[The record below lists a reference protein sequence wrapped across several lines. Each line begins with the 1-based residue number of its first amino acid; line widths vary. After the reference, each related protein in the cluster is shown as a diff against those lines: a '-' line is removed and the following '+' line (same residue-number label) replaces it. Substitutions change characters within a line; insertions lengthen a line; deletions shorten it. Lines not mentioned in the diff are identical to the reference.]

1 MTDLTIDEKM
11 PEKLTKKSQN
21 MSRWYTDV
29 IRMAKLADYAPVK
42 GCMVIMPYGFALWEN
57 VRDAL
62 DSRIKETG
70 HVNAYFPL
78 LIPESLL
85 QKEAEHV
92 EGFAPEVAWVT
103 VGGGEVLEE
112 RLAIRPTSEAII
124 CSMYSK
130 WIRSYRDLP
139 VLINQWANILRWE
152 KVTRLFLRT
161 TEFLWQEG
169 HTVHATAEE
178 AEAEAL
184 KMLDVYREFAE
195 NVLAMPVLVGLKSES
210 EKFAGA
216 STTYAIEALMSDGK
230 ALQAGTSHDLGQHF
244 AKAFDI
250 KFLDKDETEK
260 FGWQTSWGVSTRLI
274 GGLVMTHGDDAGL
287 IMPPR
292 IAPVQA
298 VIVPIWD
305 DTNKEAVGAVA
316 NALKDALS
324 KKFRVEADLRDEYR
338 PGWKFNEHE
347 LRGVPLRIEIG
358 PKDIEKDQV
367 VVVRRDT
374 KEKIFIPQA
383 QLECEVERLL
393 EEIQQS
399 LYAKALIFQKEN
411 TFKVKTLDE
420 MKNVMRQTRGFMDA
434 HWCECPECEDK
445 VKAET
450 KATIRVLPFNEEQ
463 TDGKCAVCGK
473 PGRRAIFA
481 QAY

>member
-1 MTDLTIDEKM
+1 MVKPLDDKM

-29 IRMAKLADYAPVK
+29 IRMTKLADYAPVK

-62 DSRIKETG
+62 DKRIKETG

-78 LIPESLL
+78 LIPESLIE
-85 QKEAEHV
+85 KEAEHV

-103 VGGGEVLEE
+103 IGGGEPLEE

-169 HTVHATAEE
+169 HTVHATAED
-178 AEAEAL
+178 AEEEAL
-184 KMLDVYREFAE
+184 KMLGLYREFVE
-195 NVLAMPVLVGLKSES
+195 NVLAIPVIVGRKSES

-216 STTYAIEALMSDGK
+216 SITYAIEALMSDGK

-260 FGWQTSWGVSTRLI
+260 YAWQTSWGVSTRLI
-274 GGLVMTHGDDAGL
+274 GGLVMAHGDDAGL

-292 IAPVQA
+292 VAPVQA

-305 DTNKEAVGAVA
+305 DKNKGVIGPAAEG
-316 NALKDALS
+316 LRDMLS

-358 PKDIEKDQV
+358 PKDMEIDQV

-374 KEKIFIPQA
+374 REKMFIPQGK
-383 QLECEVERLL
+383 LEAEVEILL
-393 EEIQQS
+393 EKIQQS
-399 LYAKALIFQKEN
+399 LYDKALMFQNDN
-411 TFKVKTLDE
+411 TFSVKTLED
-420 MKNVMRQTRGFMDA
+420 MKNVMRKTRGFIDT
-434 HWCECPECEDK
+434 HWCESPECEEK
-445 VKAET
+445 IKTET
-450 KATIRVLPFNEEQ
+450 KATVRVLPFAEEQ
-463 TDGKCAVCGK
+463 SEGACVVCGK
-473 PGRRAIFA
+473 KGKRAIFA

>member
-1 MTDLTIDEKM
+1 MTEQLNDKM

-29 IRMAKLADYAPVK
+29 IRLAKLADYAPVK

-57 VRDAL
+57 IRDAL
-62 DSRIKETG
+62 DKRIKDTG

-78 LIPESLL
+78 LIPESFLK
-85 QKEAEHV
+85 KEAEHV

-103 VGGGEVLEE
+103 VAGGEPLEE

-130 WIRSYRDLP
+130 WVRSYRDLP

-169 HTVHATAEE
+169 HTVHATADE
-178 AEAEAL
+178 AREEAL

-195 NVLAMPVLVGLKSES
+195 NLLAMPVIIGEKSES
-210 EKFAGA
+210 EKFSGA
-216 STTYAIEALMSDGK
+216 AKTYAVEALMSDGK

-244 AKAFDI
+244 AKAFNI

-260 FGWQTSWGVSTRLI
+260 YGWQTSWGVSTRLI

-287 IMPPR
+287 VIPPL
-292 IAPVQA
+292 IAPTQA

-305 DTNKEAVGAVA
+305 DSNKDSIGAVVA
-316 NALKDALS
+316 DLKDKLS
-324 KKFRVEADLRDEYR
+324 SKFRVEADLRDEYR

-358 PKDIEKDQV
+358 PKDIEKGQV
-367 VVVRRDT
+367 VAIRRDT
-374 KEKIFIPQA
+374 KEKIFIPQDKLVA
-383 QLECEVERLL
+383 EVEVLL
-393 EEIQQS
+393 QKIQES
-399 LYAKALIFQKEN
+399 LYDKALMFQNDN
-411 TFKVKTLDE
+411 TTLVESLDD
-420 MKNVMRQTRGFMDA
+420 MKNAMRKKRGFMDA
-434 HWCECPECEDK
+434 HWCGSPECEEK
-445 VKAET
+445 VKTET
-450 KATIRVLPFNEEQ
+450 KATIRVLPFDDKQSEG
-463 TDGKCAVCGK
+463 DCVICGK
-473 PGRRAIFA
+473 PGKRAIFA

>member
-1 MTDLTIDEKM
+1 MTEQLNEKM

-62 DSRIKETG
+62 DARIKETG

-78 LIPESLL
+78 LIPESFLE
-85 QKEAEHV
+85 KEAEHV

-103 VGGGEVLEE
+103 VGGGEPLEE

-139 VLINQWANILRWE
+139 VLINQWANIIRWE

-169 HTVHATAEE
+169 HTVHANAEE
-178 AEAEAL
+178 AEEEAL
-184 KMLDVYREFAE
+184 KMLNVYREFAE
-195 NVLAMPVLVGLKSES
+195 NVMAMPVIVGRKSES

-216 STTYAIEALMSDGK
+216 SMTYAIEALMSDGK

-260 FGWQTSWGVSTRLI
+260 YGWQTSWGVSTRLI

-287 IMPPR
+287 IMPPQ
-292 IAPVQA
+292 IAPTQA

-305 DTNKEAVGAVA
+305 DASKEAVGSVA
-316 NALKDALS
+316 EALRAILS
-324 KKFRVEADLRDEYR
+324 NKFRVEADLRDEYR

-367 VVVRRDT
+367 VAVRRDT

-383 QLECEVERLL
+383 EIEGEVERLL
-393 EEIQQS
+393 KEIQKS
-399 LYAKALIFQKEN
+399 LYDKALTFQREN
-411 TFKVKTLDE
+411 TFTVKDLDE
-420 MKNVMRQTRGFMDA
+420 MKNVMRKTRGFMDS
-434 HWCECPECEDK
+434 HWCESPECEET
-445 VKAET
+445 VKTET
-450 KATIRVLPFNEEQ
+450 KATVRVLPFEEDQ
-463 TDGKCAVCGK
+463 TEGPCVVCGK
-473 PGRRAIFA
+473 PGRRAFFA